1 MSDPAIPVPATP
13 VPDRSAPAIS
23 VQSVW
28 KFFGEFPAVRN
39 VSLDVPVGAVLALL
53 GRNGAGKTT
62 LIRMMAGLLR
72 PSKGDI
78 TLGSVPANGDANGD
92 ANGQPATPPVGVVG
106 HGQWVYEDLT
116 ARENLAF
123 FARLYEIA
131 DPEKNIDH
139 WIEQV
144 GLWTFRDSRVNEFSR
159 GMRQRLTIARA
170 LLHDPEI
177 LLLDEPWTALDD
189 RAMDLLSSLLLQ
201 AHEPQRTVV
210 VCSHQLRETLQVATD
225 LAVLERGRLIFSGAN
240 QDSFKSSPHEFYQLI
255 S

>member
-1 MSDPAIPVPATP
+1 M
-13 VPDRSAPAIS
+13 SAPAIS
-23 VQSVW
+23 VQGVW
-28 KFFGEFPAVRN
+28 KFFGEFPAIRDVN
-39 VSLDVPVGAVLALL
+39 LDVPGGAVLALL

-62 LIRMMAGLLR
+62 LIRMIAGLLR
-72 PSKGDI
+72 PSKGEIAVDQ
-78 TLGSVPANGDANGD
+78 SAS
-92 ANGQPATPPVGVVG
+92 PPVNAAPLVGVVG

-123 FARLYEIA
+123 FARLYEIS
-131 DPEKNIDH
+131 DPENKINH
-139 WIEQV
+139 WLEQV

-201 AHEPQRTVV
+201 TGERRRTVIL
-210 VCSHQLRETLQVATD
+210 CSHQLHETLQVATD

-240 QDSFKSSPHEFYQLI
+240 QDAFKSSPHNFYQQI

>member
-1 MSDPAIPVPATP
+1 MSDPAIPAPAIP
-13 VPDRSAPAIS
+13 APAIS
-23 VQSVW
+23 VQGVW

-39 VSLDVPVGAVLALL
+39 VSLDVPGGAVLALL

-72 PSKGDI
+72 PSKGEIALASSHADNGESS
-78 TLGSVPANGDANGD
+78 LKNGVPA
-92 ANGQPATPPVGVVG
+92 PPPVGVVG

-131 DPEKNIDH
+131 DAEKKTND
-139 WIEQV
+139 WLEQV

-201 AHEPQRTVV
+201 AHEHQRTVV
-210 VCSHQLRETLQVATD
+210 ICSHQLQETLRVATD

-240 QDSFKSSPHEFYQLI
+240 QDAFKSSPHDFYQRI

>member
-1 MSDPAIPVPATP
+1 M
-13 VPDRSAPAIS
+13 SAPAIS
-23 VQSVW
+23 VQGVW

-39 VSLDVPVGAVLALL
+39 VSLDISGGAVLALL

-72 PSKGDI
+72 PSKGEI
-78 TLGSVPANGDANGD
+78 ALGSSPPNNAENGGPA
-92 ANGQPATPPVGVVG
+92 PPPVGVVG

-123 FARLYEIA
+123 FGRLYEIT
-131 DPEKNIDH
+131 DPENKINY
-139 WIEQV
+139 WLEQV

-201 AHEPQRTVV
+201 THEPQRTVV
-210 VCSHQLRETLQVATD
+210 VCSHQLHETLQVATD

-240 QDSFKSSPHEFYQLI
+240 QDAFKSSPHDFYQQI

>member
-1 MSDPAIPVPATP
+1 M
-13 VPDRSAPAIS
+13 SAPAIS
-23 VQSVW
+23 AQGVW
-28 KFFGEFPAVRN
+28 KFFGEFPAVRD
-39 VSLDVPVGAVLALL
+39 VSLDVPGGAVLALL

-62 LIRMMAGLLR
+62 LIRMIAGLLR
-72 PSKGDI
+72 PSKGEI
-78 TLGSVPANGDANGD
+78 TLGSSPKNGVANRPENGGPAS
-92 ANGQPATPPVGVVG
+92 PSVGVVG

-123 FARLYEIA
+123 FARLYEIS
-131 DPEKNIDH
+131 DPENKINH
-139 WIEQV
+139 WLEQV

-201 AHEPQRTVV
+201 AGKRRRTVIL
-210 VCSHQLRETLQVATD
+210 CSHQLHETLQVATD

-240 QDSFKSSPHEFYQLI
+240 QDVFKSSPHNFYQQI

>member
-1 MSDPAIPVPATP
+1 M
-13 VPDRSAPAIS
+13 SAPASS
-23 VQSVW
+23 VQGVW

-39 VSLDVPVGAVLALL
+39 VSLDVPGGAVLALL

-72 PSKGDI
+72 PSKGEIALASSHADN
-78 TLGSVPANGDANGD
+78 GESSPKNGVPA
-92 ANGQPATPPVGVVG
+92 PPPVGVVG

-131 DPEKNIDH
+131 DAEKKTNY
-139 WIEQV
+139 WLEQV

-170 LLHDPEI
+170 LLHDPEN
-177 LLLDEPWTALDD
+177 PPARRALD
-189 RAMDLLSSLLLQ
+189 
-201 AHEPQRTVV
+201 
-210 VCSHQLRETLQVATD
+210 
-225 LAVLERGRLIFSGAN
+225 GAR
-240 QDSFKSSPHEFYQLI
+240 
-255 S
+255 

>member
-1 MSDPAIPVPATP
+1 MSVPAISV
-13 VPDRSAPAIS
+13 PAIS
-23 VQSVW
+23 VQGVW
-28 KFFGEFPAVRN
+28 KFFGEFPAVRD
-39 VSLDVPVGAVLALL
+39 VTLDVPGGSVLALL

-72 PSKGDI
+72 PSKGEI
-78 TLGSVPANGDANGD
+78 ALGGSTGNNTKNGGSAL
-92 ANGQPATPPVGVVG
+92 PPVGVVG

-123 FARLYEIA
+123 FARLYEITN
-131 DPEKNIDH
+131 PEKTIDH
-139 WIEQV
+139 WLEQV

-201 AHEPQRTVV
+201 AHERQRTVV
-210 VCSHQLRETLQVATD
+210 VCSHQLKETLQVATD

-240 QDSFKSSPHEFYQLI
+240 QDTFKSSPHDFYQQI
-255 S
+255 P